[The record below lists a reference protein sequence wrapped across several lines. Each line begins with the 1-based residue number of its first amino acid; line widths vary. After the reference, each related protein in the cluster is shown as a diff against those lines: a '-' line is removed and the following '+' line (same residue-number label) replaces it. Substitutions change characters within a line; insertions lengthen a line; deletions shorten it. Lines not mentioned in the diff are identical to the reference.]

1 METPTFIPTH
11 PAHVFDPAD
20 TFDYSER
27 DSHFIQTLKAAEALR
42 DIDAYILDFKNEKIL
57 YATRNCS
64 LLMGSTLEEINT
76 QGLRYYEQVVL
87 PEDVGLLAQANARAL
102 EMFYSYSTD
111 QRPDAYYTF
120 DLRMRGPEGRT
131 VLMNH
136 KITVLDLTVGGV
148 LRLGLCVI
156 SFPTGDRPGNA
167 YLKWNDHSRVMQVM
181 PTGGLAEVK
190 TQKLTPKAMT
200 ILRLASNGKT
210 EAETAKRLG
219 ISLYTVKWH
228 KKQIFARLGVRNIAE
243 AIQWMNN
250 QKRLVKKQ
258 K

>member
-1 METPTFIPTH
+1 MEILTFIPTH

-27 DSHFIQTLKAAEALR
+27 DSHFIQTLKASEALG

-64 LLMGSTLEEINT
+64 LLMGSTLEDINT
-76 QGLRYYEQVVL
+76 HGLRYYEQIVL
-87 PEDVGLLAQANARAL
+87 PEDVGMLAQANARAL
-102 EMFYSYSTD
+102 DMFYSYTTEN
-111 QRPDAYYTF
+111 RPDAYYTF
-120 DLRMRGPEGRT
+120 DLRMRGPGGKT
-131 VLMNH
+131 VLVNH
-136 KITVLDLTVGGV
+136 KITVLDLTVSGT

-156 SFPTGDRPGNA
+156 SFPTVDRPGNA
-167 YLKWNDHSRVMQVM
+167 YLKWNDHSKVMQVM
-181 PTGGLAEVK
+181 STGQLAEVN
-190 TQKLTPKAMT
+190 TQKLTPKAMA
-200 ILRLASNGKT
+200 ILRLASSGKT
-210 EAETAKRLG
+210 EVEIAKQLG
-219 ISLYTVKWH
+219 LSLYTVKWH

-250 QKRLVKKQ
+250 HKRLVKRQ

>member
-27 DSHFIQTLKAAEALR
+27 DSHFIQTLKAAEALK
-42 DIDAYILDFKNEKIL
+42 DLDAYILDFKNEKIL

-64 LLMGSTLEEINT
+64 LLMGNTLEDINT
-76 QGLRYYEQVVL
+76 YGMRYYEQIVL
-87 PEDVGLLAQANARAL
+87 PEDVGLLAQANVRVL
-102 EMFYSYSTD
+102 DMFYAFPPEE
-111 QRPDAYYTF
+111 RPEAYYTF
-120 DLRMRGPEGRT
+120 DLRMRGPKGMT
-131 VLMNH
+131 VLVNH
-136 KITVLDLTVGGV
+136 KITVLDLTVGGI

-167 YLKWNDHSRVMQVM
+167 YLKMNDSSIVLQVM
-181 PTGGLAEVK
+181 STGQLAEVN
-190 TQKLTPKAMT
+190 TQKLTPKEMT

-210 EAETAKRLG
+210 ETEIAKQLG

-228 KKQIFARLGVRNIAE
+228 KKQVFARLGVRNIAE

-250 QKRLVKKQ
+250 QKRLIKKQ